1 MDMEKVHIYQ
11 ITFHGRKS
19 DTNKVMIGLSIV
31 YLKLY
36 TNYVIVFEVWKT
48 KWKVG
53 LGGEGKETPVL
64 GL

>member
-1 MDMEKVHIYQ
+1 MEKVHIYQ

-36 TNYVIVFEVWKT
+36 TNYVIVFEV
-48 KWKVG
+48 
-53 LGGEGKETPVL
+53 
-64 GL
+64 